1 MLYSYTATTNE
12 GKVERG
18 VMEGPTS
25 EAIFD
30 ILTRQGL
37 SIVSIKESTAAKKAM
52 GGGVVLFSRIKF
64 YEYISF
70 IDRLATMIKVGYA
83 LTDAV
88 DVLHKDTVNP
98 IFKEILLQVKFG
110 LEKGQPLSSLLAKH
124 PKHFSSIFISLIKA
138 GESSGTLEKVLDHLS
153 VQLKKDYDL
162 RKKIKSPLIYPLFLF
177 ILTVIVMLGM
187 FIFIMPR
194 LVKVF
199 AQSDAELPITT
210 KILLSISNV
219 LSFNVPLTLITAGC
233 LAIFLITLVRSQAG
247 KAILSRI
254 GFHLPVVK
262 KLMRQVALARF
273 ARTLSSLLGSGISIL
288 EAIDLTADVA
298 GGSPFPPLIPASIK
312 KLGRGPP
319 FSAYLSREPDLFPN
333 LLLSMISVGEKSGE
347 LDNILQKAADF
358 YEVEVDSSLKDLV
371 VFLEPAM
378 LFFIAIAIGF
388 LALAIITPIYP
399 LVGSIG

>member
-1 MLYSYTATTNE
+1 MLYSYTATTTE
-12 GKVERG
+12 GTVQRG
-18 VMEGPTS
+18 IMEGPTNG
-25 EAIFD
+25 AIFD

-37 SIVSIKESTAAKKAM
+37 SIVSIKESSAAKKSM
-52 GGGVVLFSRIKF
+52 GGGIVLFGRIKF

-70 IDRLATMIKVGYA
+70 VDRLATMIKVGYA

-88 DVLHKDTVNP
+88 DVLHKDTTNP

-110 LEKGQPLSSLLAKH
+110 LEKGQTLSSLLAKH

-162 RKKIKSPLIYPLFLF
+162 RKKIKSALIYPVFLF

-199 AQSDAELPITT
+199 AQSEVELPITT
-210 KILLSISNV
+210 KILLAVSKV
-219 LSFNVPLTLITAGC
+219 LSFNIPLTLITAGF

-298 GGSPFPPLIPASIK
+298 GPSRYGQIIRGSKKSLEKGVPLSV
-312 KLGRGPP
+312 
-319 FSAYLSREPDLFPN
+319 YLSREPDLFPN

-388 LALAIITPIYP
+388 LALAIITPIYS